1 MTTLDQELTKMNINS
16 EQFSY
21 LSKLVALIDLYVELG
36 LPLAAAVVAAEA
48 DLGS

>member
-1 MTTLDQELTKMNINS
+1 MSTLDLELTKMNITS

-21 LSKLVALIDLYVELG
+21 LSKLVALIDLYVELR
-36 LPLAAAVVAAEA
+36 LPLAVAVLAAEA